1 MKRGYMKKST
11 KRTALVILGLL
22 LIPAVY
28 YGVTIGSA
36 FARMAS
42 YYDVE
47 HITENYRRTKDF
59 FDTTTVHAS
68 GTPWQ
73 FSYARQPIPD
83 TYIYDGEKRSIREL
97 MEVTGTTGL
106 LVARD
111 DTILFEEYYQG
122 ETAEDRHIQ
131 FSVTKSFIS
140 ALFGIALDKG
150 QIESIEDEVTRYLP
164 ELKGSGY
171 DGVTLRDI
179 LTMSSGIGFTEDYA
193 DLTSDVNRMSMV
205 IGTGASLNDYAASL
219 KHEREPGTFNDYVS
233 VNTHVLGMVLV
244 RVTGKSL
251 TTLLEEQIWKPVGM
265 EHDAYFLIDG
275 HGMEVAMGGL
285 QASLRDMARM
295 GRLYLHKGNWE
306 GEQIVPAD
314 WVDASVTPSAPHL
327 EAGFDNPD
335 SDSPYGYGYQWWTPS
350 KPHGDFMASG
360 IYHQFI
366 YVDPTTRTIITK
378 TSANKGY
385 NDPANRLQKDMII
398 TAFQAISAKVGEMD
412 GRREFA
418 ANSE

>member
-1 MKRGYMKKST
+1 MSKTT
-11 KRTALVILGLL
+11 KRVALALVILVLL
-22 LIPAVY
+22 PLGY
-28 YGVTIGSA
+28 YGYTYGSA

-42 YYDVE
+42 YYELE

-59 FDTTTVHAS
+59 FDTTTVHA
-68 GTPWQ
+68 GGKPWQ
-73 FSYARQPIPD
+73 FTYDKQPIPD
-83 TYIYDGEKRSIREL
+83 IYTYDGKERSIKDL
-97 MEVTGTTGL
+97 MVETGTTGL
-106 LVARD
+106 IVVRD
-111 DTILFEEYYQG
+111 NKVLFEEYYQG
-122 ETAEDRHIQ
+122 ESADDQHIQ

-140 ALFGIALDKG
+140 ALFGIALDNG
-150 QIESIEDEVTRYLP
+150 QIESINDDVTKYLP

-171 DGVTLRDI
+171 DGVSLRDI
-179 LTMSSGIGFTEDYA
+179 LTMSSGIRFNEDYG

-205 IGTGASLNDYAASL
+205 IGTGASLDGYAASL
-219 KHEREPGTFNDYVS
+219 ERERVPGTFNDYVS

-251 TTLLEEQIWKPVGM
+251 TTLLEEQIWQPVGM

-314 WVDASVTPSAPHL
+314 WVTASVTPSAPHL
-327 EAGFDNPD
+327 EAGFGNPN
-335 SDSPYGYGYQWWTPS
+335 SETPFGYGYQWWTPS
-350 KPHGDFMASG
+350 NPHGDFMAAG
-360 IYHQFI
+360 IYSQYI
-366 YVDPTTRTIITK
+366 YVDPTTRTIIAK

-385 NDPANRLQKDMII
+385 NDPANKLHMDMII
-398 TAFQAISAKVGEMD
+398 TAFQAISAAVGEMD

-418 ANSE
+418 QGRK